1 MLNLVFVFRGSNP
14 HLSLLQVS
22 EVGLDPCEEHSYY
35 YFVIGL
41 NPHCGLIMS
50 LLLLLLLD

>member
-1 MLNLVFVFRGSNP
+1 MLSTANAEVPPSYQISTLYASGYS
-14 HLSLLQVS
+14 LSLYM
-22 EVGLDPCEEHSYY
+22 EEHSY

-50 LLLLLLLD
+50 LLLFLLLD